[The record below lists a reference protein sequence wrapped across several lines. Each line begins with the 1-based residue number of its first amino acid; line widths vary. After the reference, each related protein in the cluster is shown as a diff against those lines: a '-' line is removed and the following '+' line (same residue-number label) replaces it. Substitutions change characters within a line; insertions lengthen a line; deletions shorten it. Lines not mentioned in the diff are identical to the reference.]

1 MSSSTDNKTLIYN
14 TLKSLNTPTEG
25 SKPDFFNNND
35 ELYVPESFSAIL
47 GGVIPE
53 QDIQDVIDQIR
64 KEKQQNSEKK
74 ANGA

>member
-25 SKPDFFNNND
+25 SKSDFFNNND
-35 ELYVPESFSAIL
+35 ELYVLESFFAIL

-74 ANGA
+74 VKGA

>member
-25 SKPDFFNNND
+25 SKSDFFNNND
-35 ELYVPESFSAIL
+35 ELYVLESFFAIL

-64 KEKQQNSEKK
+64 KEK
-74 ANGA
+74 